1 METDD
6 YLPLSGLQHLL
17 FCERQC
23 ALIHVERQWV
33 DNHLTVE
40 GNHLHERADLP
51 GVENR
56 AGIRIARRL
65 QLVSHSLKL
74 TGYADIVEFHA
85 SPEVEIPFPVEY
97 KRGKRKAWL
106 HDEVQLCAQALCLE
120 EMFNRSVPRG
130 ALYYGASR
138 RRLDVE
144 LTSQLRENTERAAA
158 RFHTLFAN
166 REVPRAEY
174 EPKCDNCSLFELC
187 MPRQTATGAAAN
199 YLRDVMKEG
208 AL

>member
-23 ALIHVERQWV
+23 ALIHVERLWV
-33 DNHLTVE
+33 DNHLTIE

-56 AGIRIARRL
+56 AGVRIARRL
-65 QLVSHSLKL
+65 QLVSHRIKL

-85 SPEVEIPFPVEY
+85 SPEGEIPFPVEY

-120 EMFNRSVPRG
+120 ETLGRPVPRG

-158 RFHTLFAN
+158 RFHALFAN

-174 EPKCDNCSLFELC
+174 EPKCDNCSLLELC
-187 MPRQTATGAAAN
+187 MPRQTATGAATN